1 MAEASAPPDPI
12 THRRVLTIAGPI
24 VLSNA
29 TVPILGAVDTGVV
42 GQLGEAAPIGAVGI
56 GAIILSSLYWLFG
69 FLRMGT
75 VGLTGQALGQGAQDE
90 VDALLSRALFIGI
103 AAGLAFI
110 VFQVPILWA
119 SFQIVPASDEVESLA
134 HAYTRIRIFSAPA
147 AIAVYGITGWLI
159 AQERTGAVLVIQL
172 WMNGLNMALDLWLV
186 LGLGWGVEGVA
197 FATFL
202 AEWSGALIG
211 LWFCRAV
218 FGRTA
223 WRMAS
228 KVLDTARLIRFFAL
242 GGDIL
247 IRSVLLMAGFTSFTF
262 LGARYGDVTLAAN
275 EILTQF
281 MHITAYGLDGFAFAA
296 EALVAQRLG
305 ARDPAGLRHA
315 VLMTSIWGVAL
326 CATLALFFAFV
337 GPVLIDV
344 MTTSPEVR
352 AETRVYLPW
361 MVAAPLVGVLAWMM
375 DGVFIGATR
384 GRDLRNMMMISF
396 TVYVAAVLL
405 LEPAFAN
412 HGLWAALMIF
422 FIARGLTLL
431 SRYPGIEA
439 EARSGA

>member
-1 MAEASAPPDPI
+1 MAEATAPPDPI
-12 THRRVLTIAGPI
+12 THRRILTIAGPI

-56 GAIILSSLYWLFG
+56 GNIILSSLYWLFG
-69 FLRMGT
+69 SQDGHRWSDRSGR
-75 VGLTGQALGQGAQDE
+75 GQVRDE

-172 WMNGLNMALDLWLV
+172 WMNGLNMALDLWFV

-218 FGRTA
+218 FGRA
-223 WRMAS
+223 AAHGL
-228 KVLDTARLIRFFAL
+228 KVDTTRLIRFFAL
-242 GGDIL
+242 GGDIW
-247 IRSVLLMAGFTSFTF
+247 SVCLLMAGFTSS
-262 LGARYGDVTLAAN
+262 
-275 EILTQF
+275 
-281 MHITAYGLDGFAFAA
+281 HSW
-296 EALVAQRLG
+296 
-305 ARDPAGLRHA
+305 ARDM
-315 VLMTSIWGVAL
+315 LM
-326 CATLALFFAFV
+326 
-337 GPVLIDV
+337 
-344 MTTSPEVR
+344 
-352 AETRVYLPW
+352 
-361 MVAAPLVGVLAWMM
+361 
-375 DGVFIGATR
+375 
-384 GRDLRNMMMISF
+384 
-396 TVYVAAVLL
+396 
-405 LEPAFAN
+405 
-412 HGLWAALMIF
+412 
-422 FIARGLTLL
+422 
-431 SRYPGIEA
+431 
-439 EARSGA
+439 